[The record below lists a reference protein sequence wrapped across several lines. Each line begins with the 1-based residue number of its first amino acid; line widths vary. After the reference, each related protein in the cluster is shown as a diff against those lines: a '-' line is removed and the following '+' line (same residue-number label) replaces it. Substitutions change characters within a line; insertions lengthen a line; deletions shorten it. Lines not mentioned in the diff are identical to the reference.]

1 MGATAEAATKP
12 IRGMVVVRRTFAS
25 AFTVAASSFDRLDRP
40 IQRLDQLG
48 RRRQS
53 HANAFEDQGLFCG
66 ATSTGGGATGWLNTT
81 APVAP
86 GEVITLQFII
96 WDTGDVNW
104 DSSVLLD
111 HFTWQPGPTT
121 TGTTRPSQ

>member
-1 MGATAEAATKP
+1 
-12 IRGMVVVRRTFAS
+12 VS
-25 AFTVAASSFDRLDRP
+25 
-40 IQRLDQLG
+40 
-48 RRRQS
+48 
-53 HANAFEDQGLFCG
+53 
-66 ATSTGGGATGWLNTT
+66 
-81 APVAP
+81 P

-121 TGTTRPSQ
+121 TGTTRPAQ